1 MNVVNLSACDLSRA
15 IHAKKVSCVEVMRAY
30 LNRIEAVNPIYN
42 AIVNLRSMDE
52 LLKEAQEKDALLAEG
67 RSLGWM
73 HGFPQAPKDLTA
85 TAGLLTTMGFLGLA
99 KHVPT
104 QDSVVVSRMRA
115 AGSIFIGKTNTPE
128 FGLGSHTYNRVFGAT
143 GNAFNP
149 SKSAGGSSGGTAV
162 ALAQNMLPVADGSD
176 MMGSLRNPAAWN
188 GVYGLRPSMGR
199 IPYGTQAG
207 SSLLGDVFFQQLGTE
222 GPMARTAEDL
232 AQLFS
237 VMVGH
242 DARAP
247 LSRQAKEDFTGDLG
261 ANLKGKRVAWLGDMG
276 RYLPIEAT
284 LLQGYERALKNFEEI
299 GCTVETAQL
308 KIDLPSVWQA
318 WLTLRGLTVS
328 GNLSVFAS
336 HNGLRAL
343 LKPEALWEYEQGL
356 RYTALDIYKAS
367 SVRSSLYAAF
377 LALFEK
383 VDYIVLPA
391 AQCMPF
397 DIQLDWPKSIAG
409 QSMDSYHRW
418 MECTIYAT
426 LAGLPAIAVPAGLL
440 DGLAFGLQIIGKSQ
454 GEMALLQLAHA
465 WQARQNNAL

>member
-1 MNVVNLSACDLSRA
+1 MNVVNLSACDLSIA
-15 IHAKKVSCVEVMRAY
+15 IHAKKVSCVDVMRAY

-42 AIVNLRSMDE
+42 AIVNLRPANE
-52 LLKEAQEKDALLAEG
+52 LLKEAQEKDALLAQG
-67 RSLGWM
+67 KSQGWM

-85 TAGLLTTMGFLGLA
+85 TAGLLTTLGFRGLA

-104 QDSVVVSRMRA
+104 QDSVVVSRMRS

-162 ALAQNMLPVADGSD
+162 ALAQRMLPVADGSD

-207 SSLLGDVFFQQLGTE
+207 SSLVGDVFFQQLGTE
-222 GPMARTAEDL
+222 GPMARSAEDL
-232 AQLFS
+232 AQSFA

-247 LSRQAKEDFTGDLG
+247 LSRQEKEDFTGDLRS
-261 ANLKGKRVAWLGDMG
+261 NLKGKRVAWLGGMG
-276 RYLPIEAT
+276 SYLPIEPT
-284 LLQGYERALKNFEEI
+284 LLQGYENALKNFEGI
-299 GCTVETAQL
+299 GCTVEQAQL

-336 HNGLRAL
+336 HNDLRAL

-356 RYTALDIYKAS
+356 RYTALDIYKAG

-377 LALFEK
+377 LDLFEK
-383 VDYIVLPA
+383 ADYIVLPA

-409 QSMDSYHRW
+409 QSMDTYHRW

-440 DGLAFGLQIIGKSQ
+440 NGLPFGFQIIGKSQ
-454 GEMALLQLAHA
+454 GEIALLQLAHA